1 MPVMK
6 RKQLPDYVRRQPDPY
21 WDAKDSRA
29 ARRWAAATVLLVLII
44 IAVGA
49 HAFWRSM

>member
-1 MPVMK
+1 MIGNGPT
-6 RKQLPDYVRRQPDPY
+6 PDPY
-21 WDAKDSRA
+21 WDAKETRA
-29 ARRWAAATVLLVLII
+29 ARRWAIATALLVLII